1 MSSKQK
7 NDPIHFQA
15 VSWSAKDIE
24 LEDSDDEDDYTSN
37 KQYTITIFGRSFDGK
52 SVCVKTAFNP
62 FFYIEVPNN
71 WKHSNALF
79 LVKELRK
86 KLGKRYGSHL
96 LEYSLQKSKKFFGFT
111 NHEEFNFLKVTFK
124 SKIAW
129 QYCGKTLKK
138 PVYVLGKME
147 RFNTYES
154 NLDPMIRFAHI
165 QEIPFSC
172 SIRLDTYS
180 VVPDD
185 DERYSNCDIEVTAK
199 WNTIK
204 PSEEY
209 DMIAPIIQASFDIET
224 YSPDGSFPDPRNP
237 KCPVLQIAN
246 TYQVYGQ
253 ETIEKQL
260 FCVGECEP
268 IEGAEI
274 IECEDER
281 ELLNR
286 WALEVNRR
294 QIDTITGYNIWKFD
308 LEYMYVRAEY
318 SGAHDFM
325 NIGKVRDY
333 VATLRDASFSS
344 SAYGDNHYKMVDT
357 PGILQID
364 LLVIMQREH
373 KLVSYKLD
381 NVAEHFLGERKVD
394 LPYQVMFEKIVGTP
408 ADKREVGVYCIQD
421 TELPQKLINKLAII
435 PNMVEMSKA
444 TWVPLSFLVERG
456 QGIKVFSQLTYQ
468 TRLENMLVINLDK
481 EEIKNDDYEGA
492 TVLAAKKGAYMEIPI
507 TGLDFASLY
516 PTIMRAHNLDHSTLV
531 MDPKYDNLE
540 GVEYF
545 QVNNHRFAQNHE
557 GIIPKMLKLLA
568 QNRKKAK
575 KEMAKAEERG
585 DTFAKALYNGKQL
598 AFKVS
603 MNSMYGFCGAN
614 VGMLPCKPVA
624 ESTTCVGRNMIEKT
638 KNLVEEWYPGSDVVY
653 GDSVMPY
660 TPVLVKQG
668 TEMKVKTIESLSNS
682 WEEYPGFVKDGTDK
696 EKSDL
701 QDTYT
706 WTHDGWK
713 KITRVIRHKCVKKI
727 YRVVTHTGVVDVT
740 EDHSLLDKDLQ
751 LLKPGEVEVG
761 KQLFQSFP
769 EIAVSNKDI
778 NYKKLFVMGMFI
790 GDGSCGFYNCPSGV
804 KYSWAINNKDKKL
817 LEKCKGY
824 LEEMYEQYTF
834 KILDTIDSS
843 NVYKLVVQGKVS
855 EFVTEWRD
863 TCYDGKAKI
872 IPTFSFG
879 QSGLLDGLW
888 AADGCRQDYDKIGCK
903 RIDTKNQLSAQSYY
917 SYLKS
922 LGYNV
927 SINTRDDKPGIFRLT
942 FHNNEFRKECNAVK
956 KVSVLHESWN
966 DFVYDIETEAGT
978 FQAGVGDI
986 IVKNTD
992 SVMVRFNVGKLKGK
1006 DAIQKCFELG
1016 NEAAD
1021 RISNTFKK
1029 PIELEFEKVY
1039 FPYLLYSKKR
1049 YAGLMYTKPEK
1060 PDYIDAKGIQLVRR
1074 DNPPFVKDISQRV
1087 LDRIMYD
1094 MDVYGAMD
1102 LVRDVART
1110 LLDNK
1115 IDVKDLIVSKSM
1127 KDNYKNRNQPHLAV
1141 AQKIEE
1147 RAPGS
1152 GPKSG
1157 ERVPYVFIDTGNKKH
1172 KQFEKAEDPEYAIE
1186 KKLPLDLMYYFEHS
1200 LSSPITSLFE
1210 VFIENTQNELFG
1222 EIIREYVNNKNK
1234 QRKLNDFFK

>member
-1 MSSKQK
+1 MSSKQT
-7 NDPIHFQA
+7 NETIHFQA

-24 LEDSDDEDDYTSN
+24 LEDSDDDADDYTSN

-62 FFYIEVPNN
+62 FFYIEVPEN

-96 LEYSLQKSKKFFGFT
+96 VDYSLQKSKKFFGFT
-111 NHEEFNFLKVTFK
+111 NHEEFNFLKVVFK

-129 QYCGKTLKK
+129 QYCGKSLKK
-138 PVYVLGKME
+138 PVYVMGKME

-172 SIRLDTYS
+172 SICLDAYS
-180 VVPDD
+180 VVPDND
-185 DERYSNCDIEVTAK
+185 DRYSNCDIEVTAK

-204 PSEEY
+204 PSEDY

-237 KCPVLQIAN
+237 KCPVLQIAT
-246 TYQVYGQ
+246 TYQIYGQ
-253 ETIEKQL
+253 DTIEKQL

-268 IEGAEI
+268 IDGAEV

-281 ELLNR
+281 DLLNN
-286 WALEVNRR
+286 WAMEINRR
-294 QIDTITGYNIWKFD
+294 QVDTITGYNIWKFD
-308 LEYMYVRAEY
+308 LEYMFIRAEH

-325 NIGKVRDY
+325 NIGKVKDY

-394 LPYQVMFEKIVGTP
+394 LPYQEMFKKIVGSS
-408 ADKREVGVYCIQD
+408 ADRKEVGVYCIQD

-481 EEIKNDDYEGA
+481 DDIKNEDYEGA
-492 TVLAAKKGAYMEIPI
+492 TVLSAKKGAYMEIPI

-624 ESTTCVGRNMIEKT
+624 ESTTSVGRSMIEKT

-653 GDSVMPY
+653 GD
-660 TPVLVKQG
+660 
-668 TEMKVKTIESLSNS
+668 
-682 WEEYPGFVKDGTDK
+682 
-696 EKSDL
+696 
-701 QDTYT
+701 
-706 WTHDGWK
+706 
-713 KITRVIRHKCVKKI
+713 
-727 YRVVTHTGVVDVT
+727 
-740 EDHSLLDKDLQ
+740 
-751 LLKPGEVEVG
+751 
-761 KQLFQSFP
+761 
-769 EIAVSNKDI
+769 
-778 NYKKLFVMGMFI
+778 
-790 GDGSCGFYNCPSGV
+790 
-804 KYSWAINNKDKKL
+804 
-817 LEKCKGY
+817 
-824 LEEMYEQYTF
+824 
-834 KILDTIDSS
+834 
-843 NVYKLVVQGKVS
+843 
-855 EFVTEWRD
+855 
-863 TCYDGKAKI
+863 
-872 IPTFSFG
+872 
-879 QSGLLDGLW
+879 
-888 AADGCRQDYDKIGCK
+888 
-903 RIDTKNQLSAQSYY
+903 
-917 SYLKS
+917 
-922 LGYNV
+922 
-927 SINTRDDKPGIFRLT
+927 
-942 FHNNEFRKECNAVK
+942 
-956 KVSVLHESWN
+956 
-966 DFVYDIETEAGT
+966 
-978 FQAGVGDI
+978 
-986 IVKNTD
+986 TD
-992 SVMVRFNVGKLKGK
+992 SVMVRFNVGKLRGK
-1006 DAIQKCFELG
+1006 DAIVKCFELG

-1074 DNPPFVKDISQRV
+1074 DNPPFVKDISKRV

-1102 LVRDVART
+1102 LVRDMART

-1115 IDVKDLIVSKSM
+1115 IDIKDLVVSKSM

-1141 AQKIEE
+1141 AAKIEE

-1172 KQFEKAEDPEYAIE
+1172 KQFEKAEDPEYAKE
-1186 KKLPLDLMYYFEHS
+1186 QNLPLDLMYYFEHS

-1222 EIIREYVNNKNK
+1222 EIIKEFVNKKNRQK
-1234 QRKLNDFFK
+1234 TLRDFFV

>member
-52 SVCVKTAFNP
+52 SVCVKTAFDP

-86 KLGKRYGSHL
+86 RLGKKYGSHL
-96 LEYSLQKSKKFFGFT
+96 TEYSLQKSKKYFGFT

-129 QYCGKTLKK
+129 QYCGRTLKK

-147 RFNTYES
+147 RYNTYES

-172 SIRLDTYS
+172 SISLETYS

-185 DERYSNCDIEVTAK
+185 DERYSNCDIEVTAR

-204 PSEEY
+204 PSDEY
-209 DMIAPIIQASFDIET
+209 DMIAPIVQASFDIET
-224 YSPDGSFPDPRNP
+224 YSPDGSFPNPRNP

-246 TYQVYGQ
+246 TYQIYG
-253 ETIEKQL
+253 EDTIEKQL

-281 ELLNR
+281 ELLNK
-286 WALEVNRR
+286 WALEINKR

-308 LEYMYVRAEY
+308 LEYMYLRAEY

-333 VATLRDASFSS
+333 NATLRDASFSS

-394 LPYQVMFEKIVGTP
+394 LPYQVMFEKIIGTP

-481 EEIKNDDYEGA
+481 EEIKNEDYEGA
-492 TVLAAKKGAYMEIPI
+492 TVLAAKKGAYMDIPI

-575 KEMAKAEERG
+575 KEMAKAEERD

-653 GDSVMPY
+653 GD
-660 TPVLVKQG
+660 
-668 TEMKVKTIESLSNS
+668 
-682 WEEYPGFVKDGTDK
+682 
-696 EKSDL
+696 
-701 QDTYT
+701 
-706 WTHDGWK
+706 
-713 KITRVIRHKCVKKI
+713 
-727 YRVVTHTGVVDVT
+727 
-740 EDHSLLDKDLQ
+740 
-751 LLKPGEVEVG
+751 
-761 KQLFQSFP
+761 
-769 EIAVSNKDI
+769 
-778 NYKKLFVMGMFI
+778 
-790 GDGSCGFYNCPSGV
+790 
-804 KYSWAINNKDKKL
+804 
-817 LEKCKGY
+817 
-824 LEEMYEQYTF
+824 
-834 KILDTIDSS
+834 
-843 NVYKLVVQGKVS
+843 
-855 EFVTEWRD
+855 
-863 TCYDGKAKI
+863 
-872 IPTFSFG
+872 
-879 QSGLLDGLW
+879 
-888 AADGCRQDYDKIGCK
+888 
-903 RIDTKNQLSAQSYY
+903 
-917 SYLKS
+917 
-922 LGYNV
+922 
-927 SINTRDDKPGIFRLT
+927 
-942 FHNNEFRKECNAVK
+942 
-956 KVSVLHESWN
+956 
-966 DFVYDIETEAGT
+966 
-978 FQAGVGDI
+978 
-986 IVKNTD
+986 TD

-1074 DNPPFVKDISQRV
+1074 DNPPFVKDISKRV

-1115 IDVKDLIVSKSM
+1115 IDVKDLVVSKSM

-1172 KQFEKAEDPEYAIE
+1172 KQFEKAEDPDYAIE

>member
-7 NDPIHFQA
+7 NETIHFQA

-204 PSEEY
+204 LSEEY

-286 WALEVNRR
+286 WALEINRR

-653 GDSVMPY
+653 GD
-660 TPVLVKQG
+660 
-668 TEMKVKTIESLSNS
+668 
-682 WEEYPGFVKDGTDK
+682 
-696 EKSDL
+696 
-701 QDTYT
+701 
-706 WTHDGWK
+706 
-713 KITRVIRHKCVKKI
+713 
-727 YRVVTHTGVVDVT
+727 
-740 EDHSLLDKDLQ
+740 
-751 LLKPGEVEVG
+751 
-761 KQLFQSFP
+761 
-769 EIAVSNKDI
+769 
-778 NYKKLFVMGMFI
+778 
-790 GDGSCGFYNCPSGV
+790 
-804 KYSWAINNKDKKL
+804 
-817 LEKCKGY
+817 
-824 LEEMYEQYTF
+824 
-834 KILDTIDSS
+834 
-843 NVYKLVVQGKVS
+843 
-855 EFVTEWRD
+855 
-863 TCYDGKAKI
+863 
-872 IPTFSFG
+872 
-879 QSGLLDGLW
+879 
-888 AADGCRQDYDKIGCK
+888 
-903 RIDTKNQLSAQSYY
+903 
-917 SYLKS
+917 
-922 LGYNV
+922 
-927 SINTRDDKPGIFRLT
+927 
-942 FHNNEFRKECNAVK
+942 
-956 KVSVLHESWN
+956 
-966 DFVYDIETEAGT
+966 
-978 FQAGVGDI
+978 
-986 IVKNTD
+986 TD
-992 SVMVRFNVGKLKGK
+992 SVMVRFNVGKLRGK

-1021 RISNTFKK
+1021 RISDTFKK

-1115 IDVKDLIVSKSM
+1115 IDVKDLVVSKSM

>member
-1 MSSKQK
+1 MVKNQK
-7 NDPIHFQA
+7 NETIHFQA

-37 KQYTITIFGRSFDGK
+37 KQYNITIFGRSFDGK
-52 SVCVKTAFNP
+52 SICVKTAFNP
-62 FFYIEVPNN
+62 YFFIEVPKNWNN
-71 WKHSNALF
+71 TNAMF

-96 LEYSLQKSKKFFGFT
+96 TEYSLQKSKKFFGFT
-111 NHEEFNFLKVTFK
+111 NHEEFNFLKVTFR

-129 QYCGKTLKK
+129 QYCGKALKK
-138 PVYVLGKME
+138 PVYIHGSME

-154 NLDPMIRFAHI
+154 NLDPMIRFAHL

-172 SIRLDTYS
+172 SIRLDEYT
-180 VVPDD
+180 VIQKDD
-185 DERYSNCDIEVTAK
+185 DERYSNCDIEVTTR
-199 WNTIK
+199 WNKIK

-209 DMIAPIIQASFDIET
+209 DMIAPIVQASFDIET
-224 YSPDGSFPDPRNP
+224 YSPDGSFPDAKNP
-237 KCPVLQIAN
+237 ECPVLQIAN
-246 TYQVYGQ
+246 TYQIYGQ
-253 ETIEKQL
+253 DTIEKQL
-260 FCVGECEP
+260 FCVGECDP
-268 IEGAEI
+268 IEGTEI

-281 ELLNR
+281 ELLNK

-308 LEYMYVRAEY
+308 LSYMFRRAEY

-325 NIGKVRDY
+325 NVGKVRDY
-333 VATLRDASFSS
+333 IATLREASFSS
-344 SAYGDNHYKMVDT
+344 SAYGDNHYEMVDT

-381 NVAEHFLGERKVD
+381 NVAEHFLGEKKVD
-394 LPYQVMFEKIVGTP
+394 LPYQTMFKKIVGSP
-408 ADKREVGVYCIQD
+408 AEKREVGVYCIQD

-481 EEIKNDDYEGA
+481 DDIKNDDYEGA
-492 TVLAAKKGAYMEIPI
+492 TVLSAKKGAYMEIPI

-614 VGMLPCKPVA
+614 VGMLPCKAVA

-668 TEMKVKTIESLSNS
+668 TEMKVKTIESLSDS

-751 LLKPGEVEVG
+751 LLKPGEVEIG
-761 KQLFQSFP
+761 KKLFQSFP
-769 EIAVSNKDI
+769 EIAVSNEE
-778 NYKKLFVMGMFI
+778 NYPK
-790 GDGSCGFYNCPSGV
+790 
-804 KYSWAINNKDKKL
+804 
-817 LEKCKGY
+817 
-824 LEEMYEQYTF
+824 
-834 KILDTIDSS
+834 SS
-843 NVYKLVVQGKVS
+843 FEHY
-855 EFVTEWRD
+855 
-863 TCYDGKAKI
+863 
-872 IPTFSFG
+872 
-879 QSGLLDGLW
+879 
-888 AADGCRQDYDKIGCK
+888 
-903 RIDTKNQLSAQSYY
+903 NQLSAQKHF

-927 SINTRDDKPGIFRLT
+927 SINTRDDKPGVFRLT
-942 FHNNEFRKECNAVK
+942 FHNSEFRKECNSVK

-992 SVMVRFNVGKLKGK
+992 SVMVRFNVGKLRGK
-1006 DAIQKCFELG
+1006 EAIQKCFELG

-1074 DNPPFVKDISQRV
+1074 DNPPFVKDISKRV

-1115 IDVKDLIVSKSM
+1115 IDIKDLVVSKSM

-1186 KKLPLDLMYYFEHS
+1186 KRLPLDLMYYFEHS

-1210 VFIENTQNELFG
+1210 VFIDNTQNELFG
-1222 EIIREYVNNKNK
+1222 EIIQEFVNKKNR
-1234 QRKLNDFFK
+1234 QRTLRDFFV

>member
-7 NDPIHFQA
+7 NETIHFQA

-62 FFYIEVPNN
+62 YFYIEVPNN
-71 WKHSNALF
+71 WKHSNALY

-96 LEYSLQKSKKFFGFT
+96 MEYSLQKSKKFFGFT

-204 PSEEY
+204 LSEEY

-224 YSPDGSFPDPRNP
+224 YSPDGSFPDPRDP
-237 KCPVLQIAN
+237 RCPVLQIAN

-286 WALEVNRR
+286 WALEINRR

-308 LEYMYVRAEY
+308 LEYMYLRAEY

-540 GVEYF
+540 GVEYY

-653 GDSVMPY
+653 GD
-660 TPVLVKQG
+660 
-668 TEMKVKTIESLSNS
+668 
-682 WEEYPGFVKDGTDK
+682 
-696 EKSDL
+696 
-701 QDTYT
+701 
-706 WTHDGWK
+706 
-713 KITRVIRHKCVKKI
+713 
-727 YRVVTHTGVVDVT
+727 
-740 EDHSLLDKDLQ
+740 
-751 LLKPGEVEVG
+751 
-761 KQLFQSFP
+761 
-769 EIAVSNKDI
+769 
-778 NYKKLFVMGMFI
+778 
-790 GDGSCGFYNCPSGV
+790 
-804 KYSWAINNKDKKL
+804 
-817 LEKCKGY
+817 
-824 LEEMYEQYTF
+824 
-834 KILDTIDSS
+834 
-843 NVYKLVVQGKVS
+843 
-855 EFVTEWRD
+855 
-863 TCYDGKAKI
+863 
-872 IPTFSFG
+872 
-879 QSGLLDGLW
+879 
-888 AADGCRQDYDKIGCK
+888 
-903 RIDTKNQLSAQSYY
+903 
-917 SYLKS
+917 
-922 LGYNV
+922 
-927 SINTRDDKPGIFRLT
+927 
-942 FHNNEFRKECNAVK
+942 
-956 KVSVLHESWN
+956 
-966 DFVYDIETEAGT
+966 
-978 FQAGVGDI
+978 
-986 IVKNTD
+986 TD
-992 SVMVRFNVGKLKGK
+992 SVMVRFNVGKLRGK
-1006 DAIQKCFELG
+1006 EAIQKCFELG

-1074 DNPPFVKDISQRV
+1074 DNPPFVKDISKRV

-1115 IDVKDLIVSKSM
+1115 IDIKDLVVSKSM

-1172 KQFEKAEDPEYAIE
+1172 KQFEKAEDPEYAME

>member
-7 NDPIHFQA
+7 NEPIHFQA

-172 SIRLDTYS
+172 SICLDTYS

-204 PSEEY
+204 LSEEY
-209 DMIAPIIQASFDIET
+209 DMIAPIVQASFDIET

-268 IEGAEI
+268 IEGADI

-333 VATLRDASFSS
+333 TATLRDASFSS

-653 GDSVMPY
+653 GD
-660 TPVLVKQG
+660 
-668 TEMKVKTIESLSNS
+668 
-682 WEEYPGFVKDGTDK
+682 
-696 EKSDL
+696 
-701 QDTYT
+701 
-706 WTHDGWK
+706 
-713 KITRVIRHKCVKKI
+713 
-727 YRVVTHTGVVDVT
+727 
-740 EDHSLLDKDLQ
+740 
-751 LLKPGEVEVG
+751 
-761 KQLFQSFP
+761 
-769 EIAVSNKDI
+769 
-778 NYKKLFVMGMFI
+778 
-790 GDGSCGFYNCPSGV
+790 
-804 KYSWAINNKDKKL
+804 
-817 LEKCKGY
+817 
-824 LEEMYEQYTF
+824 
-834 KILDTIDSS
+834 
-843 NVYKLVVQGKVS
+843 
-855 EFVTEWRD
+855 
-863 TCYDGKAKI
+863 
-872 IPTFSFG
+872 
-879 QSGLLDGLW
+879 
-888 AADGCRQDYDKIGCK
+888 
-903 RIDTKNQLSAQSYY
+903 
-917 SYLKS
+917 
-922 LGYNV
+922 
-927 SINTRDDKPGIFRLT
+927 
-942 FHNNEFRKECNAVK
+942 
-956 KVSVLHESWN
+956 
-966 DFVYDIETEAGT
+966 
-978 FQAGVGDI
+978 
-986 IVKNTD
+986 TD
-992 SVMVRFNVGKLKGK
+992 SVMVRFNVGKLRGK

-1021 RISNTFKK
+1021 RISDTFKK

-1115 IDVKDLIVSKSM
+1115 IDVKDLVVSKSM

>member
-7 NDPIHFQA
+7 NETIHFQA

-62 FFYIEVPNN
+62 YFYIEVPNN

-204 PSEEY
+204 LSEEY

-286 WALEVNRR
+286 WALEINRR

-653 GDSVMPY
+653 GD
-660 TPVLVKQG
+660 
-668 TEMKVKTIESLSNS
+668 
-682 WEEYPGFVKDGTDK
+682 
-696 EKSDL
+696 
-701 QDTYT
+701 
-706 WTHDGWK
+706 
-713 KITRVIRHKCVKKI
+713 
-727 YRVVTHTGVVDVT
+727 
-740 EDHSLLDKDLQ
+740 
-751 LLKPGEVEVG
+751 
-761 KQLFQSFP
+761 
-769 EIAVSNKDI
+769 
-778 NYKKLFVMGMFI
+778 
-790 GDGSCGFYNCPSGV
+790 
-804 KYSWAINNKDKKL
+804 
-817 LEKCKGY
+817 
-824 LEEMYEQYTF
+824 
-834 KILDTIDSS
+834 
-843 NVYKLVVQGKVS
+843 
-855 EFVTEWRD
+855 
-863 TCYDGKAKI
+863 
-872 IPTFSFG
+872 
-879 QSGLLDGLW
+879 
-888 AADGCRQDYDKIGCK
+888 
-903 RIDTKNQLSAQSYY
+903 
-917 SYLKS
+917 
-922 LGYNV
+922 
-927 SINTRDDKPGIFRLT
+927 
-942 FHNNEFRKECNAVK
+942 
-956 KVSVLHESWN
+956 
-966 DFVYDIETEAGT
+966 
-978 FQAGVGDI
+978 
-986 IVKNTD
+986 TD
-992 SVMVRFNVGKLKGK
+992 SVMVRFNVGKLRGK

-1021 RISNTFKK
+1021 RISDTFKK

-1115 IDVKDLIVSKSM
+1115 IDVKDLVVSKSM